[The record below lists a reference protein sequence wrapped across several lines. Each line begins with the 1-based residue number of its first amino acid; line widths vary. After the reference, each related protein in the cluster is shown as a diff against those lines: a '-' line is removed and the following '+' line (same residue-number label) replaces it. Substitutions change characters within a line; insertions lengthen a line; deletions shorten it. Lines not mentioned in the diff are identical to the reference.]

1 MLKAD
6 FNNRSLERKLL
17 KLGKAYGEGKKQAV
31 KRWGVMLCKQLAEQ
45 SAIPKASKKDKAK
58 NYKNLLQVDFRKT
71 VVVYNKKV
79 GKAKKGESVK
89 LLYEKNNTVKWVP
102 QKDFI
107 SSPEELL
114 SWVDRHRG
122 GRNKEVEAFL
132 GYKRKVVL
140 KSTFNKALK
149 IRYKASSGKVKDGW
163 LDAGDRIGIL
173 QKGPNR
179 VAIGKNVYKFLRK
192 PEKLGGAREFGSTF
206 KPAAFLTNKNEYAF
220 KSNVL
225 SRAKTANSINL
236 SLSFTIKW
244 YKNTIRAENKK
255 VKK

>member
-1 MLKAD
+1 MLQAD

-17 KLGKAYGEGKKQAV
+17 KLGKAYGEGKKQSV

-71 VVVYNKKV
+71 VVVYSKKI

-89 LLYEKNNTVKWVP
+89 LSYDKNNTVKWVP
-102 QKDFI
+102 QRNFI
-107 SSPEELL
+107 TSPDELL
-114 SWVDRHRG
+114 KWVDQHRG
-122 GRNKEVEAFL
+122 GRNKQVNVFL
-132 GYKRKVVL
+132 GDKRKAVL
-140 KSTFNKALK
+140 KSTFNKALRF
-149 IRYKASSGKVKDGW
+149 RYKESSGRVKDGW
-163 LDAGDRIGIL
+163 LDAGDSVGLL

-179 VAIGKNVYKFLRK
+179 VLIGKNVYKFLRK
-192 PEKLGGAREFGSTF
+192 PEKLGRAREFGSTF
-206 KPAAFLTNKNEYAF
+206 KPAAFLTNKNQYAF

-225 SRAKTANSINL
+225 SRGKINMAINL